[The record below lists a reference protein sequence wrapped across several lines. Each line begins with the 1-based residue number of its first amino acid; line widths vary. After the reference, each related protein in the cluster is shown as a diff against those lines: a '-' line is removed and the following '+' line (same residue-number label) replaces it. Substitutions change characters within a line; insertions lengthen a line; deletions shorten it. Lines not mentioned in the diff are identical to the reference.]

1 MAFSVEPFRDQ
12 RLIYLAT
19 PYTLYKKGVDE
30 SYRDTVLLL
39 ARLMDFG
46 LDVFS
51 PIVHFHPCA
60 DWLGVLEPRDHPY
73 WMKKCKPFLDACSA
87 LVVPTLEGFLSSK
100 GVLEEMEYYRF
111 ADKPVFLL
119 DVEELGF

>member
-1 MAFSVEPFRDQ
+1 MLDVEPFRNQ
-12 RLIYLAT
+12 RLAYLST
-19 PYTLYKKGVDE
+19 PYTLYRKGIDE
-30 SYRDTVLLL
+30 SYSDTVRIT
-39 ARLMDFG
+39 AALMD
-46 LDVFS
+46 LNVNVFS

-60 DWLGVLEPRDHPY
+60 AWLNAGEPRDHAY
-73 WMKKCKPFLDACSA
+73 WMDKCKPFLMACSA

-119 DVEELGF
+119 DVEGLGF